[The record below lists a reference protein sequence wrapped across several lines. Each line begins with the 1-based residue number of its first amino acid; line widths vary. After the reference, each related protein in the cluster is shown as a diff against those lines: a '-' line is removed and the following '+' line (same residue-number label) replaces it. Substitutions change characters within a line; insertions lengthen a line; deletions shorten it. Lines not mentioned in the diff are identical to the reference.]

1 MRARRK
7 TEKRVD
13 KRSRQQDDPVS
24 PRLRDNAT
32 TRLPHLTHV
41 DAHGRVQMV
50 DVSDTPA
57 TLRQAVARGE
67 VRMTPQALGKIK
79 ANAIAKGDVLAVAHV
94 AAVMAAK
101 RTDELIP
108 LAHPLPLTGVD
119 VSFVLKEET
128 STVEI
133 AAVVSTVA
141 PTGVEMEALAAVSA
155 AALTIYD
162 MCKAVDRGM
171 TIERIRLVSKIG
183 GRSGDYRRAGGVVA
197 GGQLMGART
206 AAPPPA

>member
-1 MRARRK
+1 MAKRMTTRNKGTREQGNKETKKTRK
-7 TEKRVD
+7 NHGGSPRSLD
-13 KRSRQQDDPVS
+13 PSIPRSRD
-24 PRLRDNAT
+24 
-32 TRLPHLTHV
+32 LTHV

-50 DVSDTPA
+50 NVSDKPA

-119 VSFVLKEET
+119 VSFVLKEEA

-183 GRSGDYRRAGGVVA
+183 GRSGDYRRAGE
-197 GGQLMGART
+197 L
-206 AAPPPA
+206 

>member
-50 DVSDTPA
+50 DVSDKPA

-94 AAVMAAK
+94 ASGMCGQAK
-101 RTDELIP
+101 RGLQQP
-108 LAHPLPLTGVD
+108 
-119 VSFVLKEET
+119 
-128 STVEI
+128 
-133 AAVVSTVA
+133 
-141 PTGVEMEALAAVSA
+141 
-155 AALTIYD
+155 
-162 MCKAVDRGM
+162 DRS
-171 TIERIRLVSKIG
+171 L
-183 GRSGDYRRAGGVVA
+183 
-197 GGQLMGART
+197 
-206 AAPPPA
+206 

>member
-1 MRARRK
+1 LVRK
-7 TEKRVD
+7 RKDGNAGTRERGNAKPRVPQRD
-13 KRSRQQDDPVS
+13 NSTFARSRVPAI
-24 PRLRDNAT
+24 PRSRD
-32 TRLPHLTHV
+32 LTHV

-50 DVSDTPA
+50 DVSDKPA

-183 GRSGDYRRAGGVVA
+183 GRSGDYRRAGE
-197 GGQLMGART
+197 L
-206 AAPPPA
+206 

>member
-1 MRARRK
+1 
-7 TEKRVD
+7 
-13 KRSRQQDDPVS
+13 
-24 PRLRDNAT
+24 
-32 TRLPHLTHV
+32 
-41 DAHGRVQMV
+41 MV
-50 DVSDTPA
+50 DVSDKPA

-94 AAVMAAK
+94 AAGMAAK

-133 AAVVSTVA
+133 AAVVTTVA

-155 AALTIYD
+155 AALTIYA
-162 MCKAVDRGM
+162 MCKAVHRGM

-183 GRSGDYRRAGGVVA
+183 GRSGDYPPGGVVRA
-197 GGQLMGART
+197 ERSWMGCGSSCYLSAT
-206 AAPPPA
+206 P